1 VAGEVEAMNAEELR
15 DKTIRSKAEWHRAQA
30 QLPIKEKVRI
40 LLELQKQDLELL
52 RRHRSLKYYEKPWNI
67 EP

>member
-1 VAGEVEAMNAEELR
+1 MTLEKPEDYNAR
-15 DKTIRSKAEWHRAQA
+15 QYARKRQWHRAQA

-40 LLELQKQDLELL
+40 LLEMQKRELPL
-52 RRHRSLKYYEKPWNI
+52 LARHRPLKQHEKPWDI